1 MRFRDFLSASAVAAL
16 FGSLAI
22 TPLAAQDCSGDY
34 EYVEQDCAGSS
45 PGWFGQ
51 RPIRVKVVVRRPK
64 FLMAPLAPAAPAGYA
79 LPAPAA
85 AAPAAAP
92 AYAAPAMAMPMFT
105 MMAAPAMAAPAYYQP
120 TAAPAAAAPAPA
132 SAAPGLSDDQL
143 RKLAELLAAAAAAP
157 AKPATAAAATCAPA
171 AASAGLFRN
180 CSESSGEIQ
189 QLRRDVDDLIKVT
202 NRLTAVVEK
211 LAENHIPK
219 N

>member
-1 MRFRDFLSASAVAAL
+1 MPLRRFLAASAVAAL
-16 FGSLAI
+16 FGSWAI
-22 TPLAAQDCSGDY
+22 DPLAAQDCSGDY

-45 PGWFGQ
+45 SGWLGQ

-85 AAPAAAP
+85 PAAP

-120 TAAPAAAAPAPA
+120 TAAPAAAPAA
-132 SAAPGLSDDQL
+132 AAPSLTDDQL
-143 RKLAELLAAAAAAP
+143 KRLAELLAAAAAAP
-157 AKPATAAAATCAPA
+157 AKPAPAPAATCAPA

-211 LAENHIPK
+211 LAEKHIP
-219 N
+219 NP

>member
-1 MRFRDFLSASAVAAL
+1 MQLRRFLSASAVAAL

-22 TPLAAQDCSGDY
+22 APLVAQDCSGDF

-45 PGWFGQ
+45 PGWLGQ

-64 FLMAPLAPAAPAGYA
+64 FLMAPLAPAAPSGYA
-79 LPAPAA
+79 LPAP

-105 MMAAPAMAAPAYYQP
+105 MMAAPAYYQP
-120 TAAPAAAAPAPA
+120 TAASAAAPA
-132 SAAPGLSDDQL
+132 AAPSLTDDQL
-143 RKLAELLAAAAAAP
+143 RRLAELLAAAAAAP
-157 AKPATAAAATCAPA
+157 AKPAPTPAATCAPA

-180 CSESSGEIQ
+180 CSESAGEIQ

-211 LAENHIPK
+211 LAEKHVPNP
-219 N
+219 

>member
-1 MRFRDFLSASAVAAL
+1 MRLPRFLSASAVAAL
-16 FGSLAI
+16 FGTLSIA
-22 TPLAAQDCSGDY
+22 PVVAQDCSGDY

-64 FLMAPLAPAAPAGYA
+64 FLMAPMAAAAPAGYA
-79 LPAPAA
+79 LPAAPAA
-85 AAPAAAP
+85 AAPAP

-105 MMAAPAMAAPAYYQP
+105 MMAAPAMAAPTYYQP
-120 TAAPAAAAPAPA
+120 APAAAAAPAAASA
-132 SAAPGLSDDQL
+132 SPSLTDDQL
-143 RKLAELLAAAAAAP
+143 RRLAELLQAAAAAP
-157 AKPATAAAATCAPA
+157 AKPAAAAAATCAPA

-180 CSESSGEIQ
+180 CSESAGDIQ

-211 LAENHIPK
+211 LVDERPAK
-219 N
+219 